1 MKKNIVWGTCWYN
14 ETKES
19 IIKFFDSSLSYLEN
33 CDFNVFPVVFYAKC
47 DNDESDI
54 DFVKSKIKNVS
65 IIKNKIDIFPNK
77 NYGIALITKMSMK
90 LNADYTA
97 IVDCDWDI
105 KQSKRFIDNTLLY
118 AIDND
123 YDLVVPNIGE
133 ANGRSNLLI
142 GRPIINLL
150 YPEYKDIIYSVF
162 PGSLVS
168 KTSKL
173 NIIVNDYN
181 YHFDWGG
188 EWDIISIAIKNKF
201 RIGSKLV
208 NVKSTRHR
216 SNDSKMHDSFQI
228 WRAIL
233 CSDELNNRLE
243 NIKKYNYDIIP
254 YDDFSKLIINNNCNI
269 KELINE
275 IESSNVNST
284 QKQLLYM
291 VLYPIAFLMGFID
304 HIPKVELFE
313 EPYNNIEI
321 MKVSNL
327 AIYCISQ
334 VLNKC
339 DIELVHNRC
348 KNPNNK
354 YFSKWNYNNQKD
366 AMKDYK
372 VM

>member
-19 IIKFFDSSLSYLEN
+19 IIKFFDSSLSYLKN
-33 CDFNVFPVVFYAKC
+33 CNCNVFPVIFYAKC

-54 DFVKSKIKNVS
+54 AFIKSKLKNVI
-65 IIKNKIDIFPNK
+65 IIKNKTDIFPNK
-77 NYGIALITKMSMK
+77 NYGIALITKVSME

-105 KQSKRFIDNTLLY
+105 KQSKKFIDNTLFY

-123 YDLVVPNIGE
+123 YDLVIPNIGE

-142 GRPIINLL
+142 GRPTINLL
-150 YPEYKDIIYSVF
+150 YPEYKDIIYSAF

-173 NIIVNDYN
+173 NLIISDYN

-188 EWDIISIAIKNKF
+188 EWDIISIAIKNNFK
-201 RIGSKLV
+201 IGSKLV

-216 SNDSKMHDSFQI
+216 SNDSKMYDSFQI

-233 CSDELNNRLE
+233 CDDELKNRLKK
-243 NIKKYNYDIIP
+243 IKKYKNDIIP
-254 YDDFSKLIINNNCNI
+254 YDNFSKLIINNDCSI
-269 KELINE
+269 KELIDE
-275 IESSNVNST
+275 ISNGSTNNT

-291 VLYPIAFLMGFID
+291 VLYPIAFLVGDIKY
-304 HIPKVELFE
+304 IPKIDSFE
-313 EPYNNIEI
+313 EPYDNTEI
-321 MKVSNL
+321 MNVSNL
-327 AIYCISQ
+327 ALYCIRQ
-334 VLNKC
+334 ILNKC
-339 DIELVHNRC
+339 DIQLMQNRC
-348 KNPNNK
+348 KNLNNK
-354 YFSKWNYNNQKD
+354 YLSKWNYNNQKN
-366 AMKDYK
+366 AMKNYK
-372 VM
+372 VI